1 MHPSAYVKSTYEDDN
16 ITVKRDLKRKSFVS
30 TKRSNSVTLPFK
42 VEYEVS
48 NNSEYYNSM
57 NPFITVAGFN
67 NKSFTF
73 KVGKNIILHDMA
85 EGGHINATKS
95 APFLR
100 AFAQVNIDGEQQKI
114 YVSGDVFVKWEE
126 SKTASS
132 EDEKEMLIPEFDALL
147 STIGGVF
154 TEKNIDQPF
163 PGDGL
168 PPGAIAGIVI
178 ACIAVVAIIAVCIWL
193 FAFGGIKKCK
203 KDKSESGSG
212 TKKEQDQM

>member
-1 MHPSAYVKSTYEDDN
+1 MYLY
-16 ITVKRDLKRKSFVS
+16 
-30 TKRSNSVTLPFK
+30 
-42 VEYEVS
+42 
-48 NNSEYYNSM
+48 
-57 NPFITVAGFN
+57 ITVAGFN

-73 KVGKNIILHDMA
+73 ELGKNIALYDMA
-85 EGGHINATKS
+85 ESSYINATKS

-100 AFAQVNIDGEQQKI
+100 AFARENIDDEQQKI

-132 EDEKEMLIPEFDALL
+132 EDEKEMLIPEFEATL
-147 STIGGVF
+147 STKGGVF

-168 PPGAIAGIVI
+168 SAGAIAGIVI

-212 TKKEQDQM
+212 TKKEQYQM